1 MSAVTKLTGAAKFVA
16 RRPWLQAFVDRAN
29 EWQSRGYRQLGL
41 KYDDVLDVEE
51 SPIGQL
57 ALKRLSPKESYD
69 RVYRI
74 RRAVQLSITHKIL
87 PKEQWTKVED
97 DKPYLQPIIDQIK
110 AEIKEKEALDSME
123 VIKSH

>member
-1 MSAVTKLTGAAKFVA
+1 MSSVTKLTGAV
-16 RRPWLQAFVDRAN
+16 
-29 EWQSRGYRQLGL
+29 
-41 KYDDVLDVEE
+41 KYDDCLDMEE

-74 RRAVQLSITHKIL
+74 RRAFQLSISHKIL
-87 PKEQWTKVED
+87 PKEQWTKVEE

-110 AEIKEKEALDSME
+110 AEINEKEALDSME
-123 VIKSH
+123 VVKTH